1 MAGGGAVQKKRKYN
15 GTANNGQQTSLE
27 SPKSSS
33 ASSASCS
40 SSSAPLPSNSSSA
53 SSSGAVINIKQEPL
67 SSLDNVQNIVQGRRA
82 RAGTVPSPEPPCIQS
97 MRPSCEDDFGFD
109 YPNNGGGDNGTG
121 SVYLDSAYQC
131 IKFEEFLEQT
141 WHTLYDENLKEM

>member
-1 MAGGGAVQKKRKYN
+1 
-15 GTANNGQQTSLE
+15 
-27 SPKSSS
+27 
-33 ASSASCS
+33 
-40 SSSAPLPSNSSSA
+40 
-53 SSSGAVINIKQEPL
+53 
-67 SSLDNVQNIVQGRRA
+67 
-82 RAGTVPSPEPPCIQS
+82 

-109 YPNNGGGDNGTG
+109 YPNAGQDGTG